1 MCVHVAG
8 NACIDTTF
16 CLESFPVA
24 GETIN
29 ASSHFSHIGGKGAN
43 QAIASARTGAKV
55 TLWAAIGRDADGAR
69 IRQNLAAEINV
80 SQLTQLDEPSDRS
93 AIILDTSGENRI
105 VSGVSCA
112 KTFDPLAQSVMLDA
126 VCCGDIL
133 IMQGNLRN
141 CVTQACLAGAKRKGA
156 QTILNASP
164 VSSKDHLEL
173 GSVDIIIVNEGEAAR
188 LSGIKEMERAAKNLV
203 CSGAHTVIVT
213 LGARGC
219 LMVSDHG
226 RRQHRV
232 YAPSV
237 GVVDTSGAGDVLCGV
252 FAGCLSKHM
261 PARDALQVAVGAAA
275 LAVTRPGTLVSCP
288 DNSEI
293 ANLMRFIETEQM

>member
-8 NACIDTTF
+8 NVCIDTTF
-16 CLESFPVA
+16 RLESFPVA
-24 GETIN
+24 GETVN
-29 ASSHFSHIGGKGAN
+29 AAGYFSHIGGKGAN
-43 QAIASARTGAKV
+43 QAIAAARTGAKV

-80 SQLTQLDEPSDRS
+80 SQLTQLDVPSDHS
-93 AIILDTSGENRI
+93 AIILDASGENRV

-112 KTFDPLAQSVMLDA
+112 KTFDPLKQTVMLDA
-126 VCCGDIL
+126 LRSGDIL

-164 VSSKDHLEL
+164 VSSGDYPEF
-173 GSVDIIIVNEGEAAR
+173 GSVDIIIVNEGEAVR
-188 LSGIKEMERAAKNLV
+188 LSGIKDMEHAAKNLV
-203 CSGAHTVIVT
+203 RFGAHTVIVT

-219 LMVSDHG
+219 LMISDHG

-232 YAPSV
+232 RAPSV

-252 FAGCLSKHM
+252 FAGCLSKYM
-261 PARDALQVAVGAAA
+261 LAYDALQVAVRAAA

-293 ANLMRFIETEQM
+293 ANLMRFNETEQM